1 MGQAATRSAKMRQV
15 MRDAYDGQGIAESY
29 ARNTELLNAEAF
41 IFSHFRNELENKSIL
56 DVGVGTGR
64 IIPCLTALTDDY
76 TGIDYSESMLRFCR
90 EKYASVKLF
99 QCDARTMDLFRDDSF
114 DVVIA
119 SWNVLDDSDHI

>member
-1 MGQAATRSAKMRQV
+1 MSQAATRSAKMRQV

-41 IFSHFRNELENKSIL
+41 IFDHFRNELENKSIL

-64 IIPCLTALTDDY
+64 IIPCLTTLTNDY

-90 EKYASVKLF
+90 EKYTEAKLF
-99 QCDARTMDLFRDDSF
+99 QCDARTMVFHDNSF
-114 DVVIA
+114 DVAIA
-119 SWNVLDDSDHI
+119 SWN